1 MDNSLK
7 IGSDSS
13 VKGIMFICFLA
24 LASLSISSSLQ
35 TAACG
40 YGMGNGDFWGCVYAG
55 IGLSMDSG
63 KIIFPTLSVFYY
75 KKGNMAACVVFMLA
89 TIVCMTVSFY
99 ASCVM
104 DANKMNEIDNET
116 SGAASQ
122 RQEELFAATSK
133 DKESTQKKID
143 NFNKTKDEIDKKRA
157 HTKLML
163 RYEKSIKKAYAI
175 GHITNPTSGAQML
188 EAKQEKALNRYN
200 TGREARL
207 NSLKKE
213 LKTTST
219 SLSSINEGF
228 KNIKG
233 DKKTTKGTM
242 AFATMMTPENPEET
256 VKKISLGKNVLIE
269 LFIPIFTLAFM
280 VLGGS
285 LVLKSDT
292 NLSRWLKK
300 KLEKEIVTEKK
311 ENRITPK
318 QQPRKKDTSPTLFID
333 NEAVSEFVKLALAS
347 HSLKDNSISGLG
359 TLAKQSNEYTRTEL
373 SKAKGMLETKHIL
386 EVRGRTTY
394 VLDLE
399 GLKRYV

>member
-55 IGLSMDSG
+55 IGLSLDSG

-75 KKGNMAACVVFMLA
+75 KKGNMGACVVFMLA

-104 DANKMNEIDNET
+104 DANKMNEIDNENA
-116 SGAASQ
+116 GIEIA
-122 RQEELFAATSK
+122 RQETIFKATAGSVTDLKSEIKTLKKNKTSNIKKKTANLELL
-133 DKESTQKKID
+133 KEKAIRNNWISTKKIGVHAMD
-143 NFNKTKDEIDKKRA
+143 AKIKAVVVGVEAEIKTK
-157 HTKLML
+157 
-163 RYEKSIKKAYAI
+163 
-175 GHITNPTSGAQML
+175 
-188 EAKQEKALNRYN
+188 EAE
-200 TGREARL
+200 
-207 NSLKKE
+207 LKKS
-213 LKTTST
+213 TS
-219 SLSSINEGF
+219 SLSSVNEGF
-228 KNIKG
+228 KDIKG
-233 DKKTTKGTM
+233 NKKTTKGTK

-280 VLGGS
+280 ILGGS

-292 NLSRWLKK
+292 KLSRWLQDKLKK
-300 KLEKEIVTEKK
+300 ETVTETKK
-311 ENRITPK
+311 CETEPE
-318 QQPRKKDTSPTLFID
+318 PRKKDSPPTLFID

-399 GLKRYV
+399 GLKQYA